1 MKIRFSSDFI
11 KLLRKI
17 KRTDKT
23 LTVQIN
29 KQLKL
34 FQLHPQHPSLRIHK
48 LSGKMKNRWSVSL
61 SKSYRMIYILL
72 ESDEAY
78 FIAIGT
84 HDKVYR

>member
-1 MKIRFSSDFI
+1 MKIRFSPDFI
-11 KLLRKI
+11 KFLKKI
-17 KRTDKT
+17 KQTDKA
-23 LTVQIN
+23 LTVHVQ

-34 FQLHPQHPSLRIHK
+34 FQLNPQHPSLRTHK
-48 LSGKMKNRWSVSL
+48 LSGKMNDRWSISL

-72 ESDEAY
+72 ESQEAY

>member
-1 MKIRFSSDFI
+1 MKIRFSPDFI
-11 KLLRKI
+11 KLLKKI

-23 LTVQIN
+23 LIDKVN

-34 FQLHPQHPSLRIHK
+34 FQLQPQHPSFRTHK
-48 LSGKMKNRWSVSL
+48 LTGKMKNRWSISL
-61 SKSYRMIYILL
+61 SKSLRMIYILL
-72 ESDEAY
+72 KTDEAY

>member
-1 MKIRFSSDFI
+1 MKIRFSPDFI
-11 KLLRKI
+11 KFLKKI
-17 KRTDKT
+17 KQTDKA
-23 LTVQIN
+23 LTVQVQ

-34 FQLHPQHPSLRIHK
+34 FQLNPQHPSLRTHK
-48 LSGKMKNRWSVSL
+48 LSGKMNDRWSISL

-72 ESDEAY
+72 ESQEAY

>member
-1 MKIRFSSDFI
+1 MKIRFSPDFI
-11 KLLRKI
+11 KLLKKI
-17 KRTDKT
+17 KRTDKD

-34 FQLHPQHPSLRIHK
+34 FQLHPQHPSLRTHK
-48 LSGKMKNRWSVSL
+48 LSGKMKNHWSISL
-61 SKSYRMIYILL
+61 SKSLRMIYILL
-72 ESDEAY
+72 ETDEAY